1 MIPVAEFVK
10 LNAEGLKELRTVN
23 PRLISYNVEMTEV
36 TGGTFWKAYTDA
48 QIDGTE
54 QVPPPDFSK
63 GLAAMHQ
70 WYDPIDTTNPRL
82 IKLAKALGSCW
93 VRVSGTWAT
102 KTYYD
107 FADEYPAGTAPEGYQ
122 NVLKKQQWINLLNFV
137 KAVNGK
143 LKISVANCDGLHAA
157 NEPWNPSQAEQIFAL
172 SKEYG
177 VPVEAVEF
185 VNEPN
190 MLKATGFPK
199 DYTAAD
205 FRRDQDIFHKWV
217 RQNYPECLI
226 VGPSDTDP
234 GAMSVDA
241 WGNPHPWAADGSMD
255 TAGIAA
261 VMAYCSTADLMD
273 GCTEKLDV
281 FSYHYYN
288 GVSERMAAMMPS
300 AFTPAEGAMSEAYLG
315 AAGHTGRCFSS
326 YRDKYCP
333 GGEMW
338 VTESGDAGAGGH
350 TWASTYLEVPRTLN
364 EIGDFA
370 TVTNGVIFHNTLASS
385 DYGWLK
391 HGTFVPRPSYFAV
404 LLWKK
409 LMGNTVY
416 ASGEQ
421 LREGAHVYAHSRA
434 DGKDGVCYLVINSSW
449 TETTTVELPQEAQAY
464 ILAGRDGMRSRVMT
478 LNGKELALG
487 ENDELPCLCGK
498 DVYAG
503 KVELAP
509 GSCAFFVL

>member
-1 MIPVAEFVK
+1 MAEFIKLDPSALVK
-10 LNAEGLKELRTVN
+10 LRTVN

-63 GLAAMHQ
+63 GMAAMHQ

-102 KTYYD
+102 RTYYD

-122 NVLKKQQWINLLNFV
+122 NVLKKHQWINLLNFV
-137 KAVNGK
+137 KAVGGK
-143 LKISVANCDGLHAA
+143 LKISVANCDGLHSHD
-157 NEPWNPSQAEQIFAL
+157 EPWNPSQAELIFGL

-190 MLKATGFPK
+190 MLKNTGFPK

-217 RQNYPECLI
+217 REHYPECLI

-234 GAMSVDA
+234 GAMTVDA
-241 WGNPHPWAADGSMD
+241 WGKPHPWVSAAAD

-261 VMAYCSTADLMD
+261 VMAYCSTGELLD

-300 AFTPAEGAMSEAYLG
+300 AFTPPEGAMSEGYLG
-315 AAGHTGRCFSS
+315 AAAHTARCFSS

-391 HGTFVPRPSYFAV
+391 HGSFDPRPSYFAV

-409 LMGNTVY
+409 LMGDTVY
-416 ASGEQ
+416 DAGEAR
-421 LREGAHVYAHSRA
+421 REGAHVYAHSRA
-434 DGKDGVCYLVINSSW
+434 DGREGMCYLVINSSW
-449 TETTTVELPQEAQAY
+449 TETTTVELPRAAEVY
-464 ILAGRDGMRSRVMT
+464 TLTGNGKMRSRTML
-478 LNGKELALG
+478 LNGQELVLG
-487 ENDELPCLCGK
+487 EQDTLPEMVG
-498 DVYAG
+498 VSVPAG
-503 KVELAP
+503 TLKVAP
-509 GSCAFFVL
+509 GSCTFIVL

>member
-1 MIPVAEFVK
+1 MAQLIK
-10 LNAEGLKELRTVN
+10 LDPHALKELREMN

-82 IKLAKALGSCW
+82 RKLAKALGSCW

-107 FADEYPAGTAPEGYQ
+107 FKDEYPAGTAPEGYQ
-122 NVLKKQQWINLLNFV
+122 NVLKKQQWIDLLNFV
-137 KAVNGK
+137 RAVDGK
-143 LKISVANCDGLHAA
+143 LKISVANCDGLHSAE
-157 NEPWNPSQAEQIFAL
+157 EPWNPSQAEQIFAL
-172 SKEYG
+172 SKEHG
-177 VPVEAVEF
+177 VPIEAVEF
-185 VNEPN
+185 TNEPN
-190 MLKATGFPK
+190 MGETTGFPK
-199 DYTAAD
+199 GYTAEQ
-205 FRRDQDIFHKWV
+205 FRRDQDLFHKWV
-217 RQNYPECLI
+217 REHYPECLI
-226 VGPSDTDP
+226 VGISDTDP
-234 GAMSVDA
+234 NAMVQDA
-241 WGNPHPWAADGSMD
+241 WGKPHPWAGEAD

-261 VMAYCSTADLMD
+261 VFKCWTTGELLD

-288 GVSERMAAMMPS
+288 GVSERMAAMMAS
-300 AFTPAEGAMSEAYLG
+300 AFTPAEGAMSEEYLG
-315 AAGHTGRCFSS
+315 TAGHAARCFSS
-326 YRDKYCP
+326 YRDRYCP

-364 EIGDFA
+364 EIGTFS
-370 TVTNGVIFHNTLASS
+370 TITNGVIFHNTLASS

-391 HGTFVPRPSYFAV
+391 HGTFDPRPSYFAV

-416 ASGEQ
+416 AAGEP
-421 LREGAHVYAHSRA
+421 LREGTHVFAHSRA
-434 DGKDGVCYLVINSSW
+434 DGKEGVAYLVINNSR
-449 TETTTVELPQEAQAY
+449 TETTTVELPKAAEVYA
-464 ILAGRDGMRSRVMT
+464 LTGNGTFRSRTML
-478 LNGKELALG
+478 LNGKELTLN
-487 ENDELPCLCGK
+487 EQDELPAMDPMVAEG
-498 DVYAG
+498 AI
-503 KVELAP
+503 EIAP
-509 GSCAFFVL
+509 GGCTFIVL